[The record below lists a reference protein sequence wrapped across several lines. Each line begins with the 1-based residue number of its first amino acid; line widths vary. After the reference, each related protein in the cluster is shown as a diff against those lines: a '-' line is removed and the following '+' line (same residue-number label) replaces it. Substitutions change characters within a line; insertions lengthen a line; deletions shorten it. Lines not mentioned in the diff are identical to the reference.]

1 LVVNNAVLTQDNLTQ
16 ENLLQEELTKEASSN
31 DELAILREM
40 KEKKPEFSS
49 RMFPLF
55 DSNEWRAVW
64 LFLAPVI
71 AFVGTVTCVALKTTI
86 VPPLV
91 IILLTALTVLG
102 MFRDVVQYR
111 YFRRSAPAYYATVI
125 DVTKPVP
132 TVDGRSN
139 PDGMS
144 TKRTSSQNPGSA
156 STKWISSKNLDDTYI
171 KKVLPKMK
179 ALVSKNGCGVLA
191 EFRVPEYVDPV
202 MYPMGTKVVVQ
213 MLGNDAVL
221 CENAAG
227 EAVHPM
233 TDVRG
238 QHRYDLQGNEELFRE
253 LRTQKAASTGDVL
266 PLSKAK
272 PGQAGFLF
280 GMLLVS
286 MKYIAGLN
294 SVGLLS
300 RPAALVLSLSTVPL
314 FGLWVLI
321 SRAIFFRNAREYNA
335 TVISVVT
342 EYGNLDDEGT
352 PYRETRMKAL
362 VYMADREA
370 LVSFLV
376 EDGISE
382 LTHPAGTLVRVRV
395 LKGKYVLVRK

>member
-1 LVVNNAVLTQDNLTQ
+1 
-16 ENLLQEELTKEASSN
+16 
-31 DELAILREM
+31 
-40 KEKKPEFSS
+40 
-49 RMFPLF
+49 
-55 DSNEWRAVW
+55 
-64 LFLAPVI
+64 
-71 AFVGTVTCVALKTTI
+71 
-86 VPPLV
+86 
-91 IILLTALTVLG
+91 
-102 MFRDVVQYR
+102 
-111 YFRRSAPAYYATVI
+111 
-125 DVTKPVP
+125 
-132 TVDGRSN
+132 
-139 PDGMS
+139 
-144 TKRTSSQNPGSA
+144 
-156 STKWISSKNLDDTYI
+156 
-171 KKVLPKMK
+171 
-179 ALVSKNGCGVLA
+179 
-191 EFRVPEYVDPV
+191 
-202 MYPMGTKVVVQ
+202 
-213 MLGNDAVL
+213 
-221 CENAAG
+221 
-227 EAVHPM
+227 
-233 TDVRG
+233 
-238 QHRYDLQGNEELFRE
+238 
-253 LRTQKAASTGDVL
+253 
-266 PLSKAK
+266 
-272 PGQAGFLF
+272 
-280 GMLLVS
+280 MLLVS

>member
-1 LVVNNAVLTQDNLTQ
+1 
-16 ENLLQEELTKEASSN
+16 
-31 DELAILREM
+31 M

-49 RMFPLF
+49 RMYPLF

-71 AFVGTVTCVALKTTI
+71 AFVGTVTCVAMKTTI

-111 YFRRSAPAYYATVI
+111 YFRRTAPAYYATVI

-171 KKVLPKMK
+171 KKVLPRMK

-191 EFRVPEYVDPV
+191 EFRVPEYVNSV
-202 MYPMGTKVVVQ
+202 MYPLGTKVVVQ
-213 MLGNDAVL
+213 MLGNDAIL
-221 CENAAG
+221 CETAAG

-233 TDVRG
+233 TDVRER
-238 QHRYDLQGNEELFRE
+238 QRNNLQKNAELLQK
-253 LRTQKAASTGDVL
+253 LRTQTPSTAVDVL
-266 PLSKAK
+266 PLSMARTEH
-272 PGQAGFLF
+272 GGILF
-280 GMLLVS
+280 VLL
-286 MKYIAGLN
+286 
-294 SVGLLS
+294 LLS
-300 RPAALVLSLSTVPL
+300 VRIFVVMWDEGALSGTATLALSLSTIPV
-314 FGLWVLI
+314 FALWMLL
-321 SRAIFFRNAREYNA
+321 SRTMFFRRAREYNA
-335 TVISVVT
+335 TVISVNT
-342 EYGNLDDEGT
+342 EYRKEKKAGT
-352 PYRETRMKAL
+352 EEYVWHHETKMKAL

-370 LVSFLV
+370 LVSFVV